1 MSIDVYLKMECSY
14 TNELIRNVLEEEN
27 GLFNLMDSST
37 SNGDNILYWLEYEDI
52 DFDMLYRL
60 AKESN
65 NKKILANS
73 YCIRKGLLRKANFA
87 LFVQKYL
94 SKRPDSILRNHYP
107 ETHILDLSHPDYLD
121 EALNEAFELRDILQ
135 ENTKEDIEP
144 IPFILKASILDKASE
159 LFIFYTQSQ
168 LEEFFTNK
176 YDENDDDDDSIA
188 NIREWIIQ
196 RYIKNPKLL
205 STYQNRKF
213 HLRVYVIA
221 ERNLRIYVYDGILAL
236 FASLSYN
243 NDKQSFDRLRHI
255 TNTCAQIDSQ
265 LNENDLVKEFFTL
278 ENIDNDIRLNIFE
291 QIKLIIKDI
300 FTGLHNEITIF
311 QPLKNAFE
319 IYGFDFLINE
329 NNEVYFLEAN
339 AYPDFKQTGNLL
351 NIVIKELFQN
361 LVQYIILPYFG
372 YQQINK
378 ITQRKFHLVYD
389 KQKTI

>member
-168 LEEFFTNK
+168 LEQFFTNK